1 MASFKVRVEGGK
13 LVGTAPPGLPEG
25 TELEVSVADPGDDM
39 TEEEL
44 AELNRALEAA
54 WQSVQ
59 KGDVRPAEE
68 AIARLRKKG

>member
-1 MASFKVRVEGGK
+1 MSDLKVRVVNGK

-25 TELEVSVADPGDDM
+25 TELKVSLVDPGDDM
-39 TEEEL
+39 SEDEL
-44 AELNRALEAA
+44 AEHNRALEAA

-59 KGDVRPAEE
+59 KGNARPAED